1 MWLLFN
7 LYSKLQELN
16 LANTNMTDTAA
27 TILASAVQ
35 ANSTLEKLNVESNN
49 ISPQTMARI
58 LEAINV
64 HQIIIDFKGSNQQ
77 AQFLGN
83 KVETAITKAIENN
96 KTILK
101 VGLHFQ
107 FGDCRNRVAVQLQKN
122 LDRLRYFIYFIYF
135 NKRLLTYIYI
145 S

>member
-1 MWLLFN
+1 
-7 LYSKLQELN
+7 
-16 LANTNMTDTAA
+16 MTDTAA

-122 LDRLRYFIYFIYF
+122 LDRLRYFICFIYF

>member
-1 MWLLFN
+1 MIISLV
-7 LYSKLQELN
+7 YSKLQELN

-64 HQIIIDFKGSNQQ
+64 HQNIIDFKGSNQQ

-122 LDRLRYFIYFIYF
+122 LDRLRYYTCFIYF
-135 NKRLLTYIYI
+135 NERILTYIYI
-145 S
+145 

>member
-1 MWLLFN
+1 M
-7 LYSKLQELN
+7 YSKLQELN